1 MATVN
6 NCDIPEDNY
15 YWPEKH
21 VWARPESDG
30 TVTIG
35 MTYVAQSL
43 AKRFISCTIKK
54 TARPLEKGKSVAT
67 VESGKWVG
75 PVPMPVSGE
84 IVATNDAVAKKPDLI
99 NAEPYGA
106 GWIARI
112 KPANWESDRA
122 ALVTGATGVEAYR
135 AFLDQEGIKCEG

>member
-1 MATVN
+1 VATIN
-6 NCDIPEDNY
+6 NCLIPEDLY

-21 VWARPESDG
+21 VWARPEADG
-30 TVTIG
+30 TLTIG

-54 TARPLEKGKSVAT
+54 TAKVLEKGKSVAT

-75 PVPMPVSGE
+75 PVPLPVSGA
-84 IVATNDAVAKKPDLI
+84 IVAINEPVTKKPDLI
-99 NAEPYGA
+99 NSEPYGA

-112 KPANWESDRA
+112 KPVDWEAERA
-122 ALVTGATGVEAYR
+122 ALVTGAEGVEAYR
-135 AFLDQEGIKCEG
+135 AFLDTEGIKCE

>member
-1 MATVN
+1 MATIN
-6 NCDIPEDNY
+6 NCNIPEELY

-21 VWARPESDG
+21 VWARPEDDG

-75 PVPMPVSGE
+75 PVPLPISGE
-84 IVATNDAVAKKPDLI
+84 IVATNDAAVKQPDLI
-99 NAEPYGA
+99 NAEPYGK

-112 KPANWESDRA
+112 KPANWEAERS
-122 ALVTGATGVEAYR
+122 ALVTGASGVEAYR
-135 AFLDQEGIKCEG
+135 KFLDQEGIKCE

>member
-21 VWARPESDG
+21 VWARPEIDG

-54 TARPLEKGKSVAT
+54 TTRPLEKGKSVAT

-122 ALVTGATGVEAYR
+122 ALVTGAAGVEAYR

>member
-1 MATVN
+1 MANIN
-6 NCDIPEDNY
+6 NCNLPEDLY

-30 TVTIG
+30 TITVG
-35 MTYVAQSL
+35 MTDVAQFM
-43 AKRFISCTIKK
+43 AKRFIACTIKK
-54 TARPLEKGKSVAT
+54 TTKPLDKGKSIAT

-84 IVATNDAVAKKPDLI
+84 IVATNEAATKKPDII
-99 NAEPYGA
+99 NREPYGE

-112 KPANWESDRA
+112 KPANWETDRGSLA
-122 ALVTGATGVEAYR
+122 TGPEGVEAYR
-135 AFLDQEGIKCEG
+135 VFLDKEGIKCE

>member
-6 NCDIPEDNY
+6 NCLIPEDIY

-21 VWARPESDG
+21 VWARPEADG
-30 TVTIG
+30 TLTIG

-54 TARPLEKGKSVAT
+54 TTRPLEKGKSVAT

-75 PVPMPVSGE
+75 PVPLPASGE
-84 IVATNDAVAKKPDLI
+84 IVATNDAVTKQPDLI

-112 KPANWESDRA
+112 KPANWEADRA
-122 ALVTGATGVEAYR
+122 ALVTGAEGVDAYR
-135 AFLDQEGIKCEG
+135 AFLDKQGIKCE

>member
-1 MATVN
+1 MATIN
-6 NCDIPEDNY
+6 NCNIPEDLY

-21 VWARPESDG
+21 VWARPEADG

-35 MTYVAQSL
+35 MTYVAQSM

-54 TARPLEKGKSVAT
+54 TTKPLEKGKSVAT

-75 PVPMPVSGE
+75 PVPLPVSGE
-84 IVATNDAVAKKPDLI
+84 IVATNEAAAKKPDLI

-112 KPANWESDRA
+112 KPSNWEGECA
-122 ALVTGATGVEAYR
+122 ALVTGAEGVEAYR
-135 AFLDQEGIKCEG
+135 VFLDQEGIRCE